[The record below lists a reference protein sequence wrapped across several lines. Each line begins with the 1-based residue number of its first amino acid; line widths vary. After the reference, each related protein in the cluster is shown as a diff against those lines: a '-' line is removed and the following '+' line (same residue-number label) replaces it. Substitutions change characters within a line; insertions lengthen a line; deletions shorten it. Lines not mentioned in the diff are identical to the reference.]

1 MAEVRFQSIR
11 KTFGKVTAVDDV
23 DLEVADGDFVV
34 LLGPSGCG
42 KTTLLRCLAGL
53 EKVDSGRVLI
63 GGRDATDLPPRRRR
77 IAMVFQSY
85 AVFPH
90 LKLFDNIAFGLRMQ
104 KESKAVIRE
113 RVGSAA
119 KLLHIEDL
127 LDRYPSQISGGQRQ
141 RVAVAR
147 AIATK
152 ADVLLMDEPLSNL
165 DALLRMEMRAELKAL
180 LLQLE
185 ATTIYVT
192 HDQVEALSMGDRIAV
207 MNAGRIVQL
216 DSPLTVYDNP
226 ADMFVGGFVGTPPM
240 NFLAAQISADGHA
253 PVVNLSGGSFPLS
266 DNGVAAL
273 AGRKLVLGIRA
284 EAIVVEPNAGEG
296 LVQAKVIVVEPLGSH
311 NLLTVKSGEDI
322 LKVSTPPHLFPE
334 PESSVWLRI
343 EPHRIRWMDAES
355 GAAIDSPARVPAA
368 VSG

>member
-1 MAEVRFQSIR
+1 MADVRFESIR
-11 KTFGKVTAVDDV
+11 KTFGNVTAVDDV
-23 DLEVADGDFVV
+23 ELEVADGDFVV

-53 EKVDSGRVLI
+53 EKVDAGRVLI

-104 KESKAVIRE
+104 KESKATVRE
-113 RVGSAA
+113 HVESAA

-152 ADVLLMDEPLSNL
+152 SDVLLMDEPLSNL

-180 LLQLE
+180 LRQLGS
-185 ATTIYVT
+185 TTIYVT

-216 DSPLTVYDNP
+216 DSPLAVYDNP

-240 NFLAAQISADGHA
+240 NFLAAQISADGGA
-253 PVVNLSGGSFPLS
+253 PIVNVSGGSFPLA
-266 DNGVAAL
+266 DQAAGAM
-273 AGRKLVLGIRA
+273 AGQKLVLGIRA
-284 EAIVVEPNAGEG
+284 EAIVVEPEAGDG
-296 LVQAKVIVVEPLGSH
+296 LVRATVIVVEPLGSH
-311 NLLTVKSGEDI
+311 NLLTVRSGEDL

-334 PESSVWLRI
+334 PESAIWLRL
-343 EPHRIRWMDAES
+343 EPSRIRWMDAES
-355 GAAIDSPARVPAA
+355 GTALRPASHAPAPVP
-368 VSG
+368 G

>member
-1 MAEVRFQSIR
+1 MAEVRFEAIR

-23 DLEVADGDFVV
+23 DLEVAEGDFVV

-104 KESKAVIRE
+104 KESKATIRE
-113 RVGSAA
+113 RVESAA

-180 LLQLE
+180 LQQLGS
-185 ATTIYVT
+185 TTIYVT

-240 NFLAAQISADGHA
+240 NFLSAQISRDGGA
-253 PVVNLSGGSFPLS
+253 PVVKLSGGSFPLA
-266 DNGVAAL
+266 DGAAAGL
-273 AGRKLVLGIRA
+273 AGRELVLGIRA
-284 EAIVVEPNAGEG
+284 EAIVVEPAPADD
-296 LVQAKVIVVEPLGSH
+296 LVEATVIVVEPLGSH
-311 NLLTVKSGEDI
+311 NLLTVKSGEDT

-334 PESSVWLRI
+334 PESSIWLRL
-343 EPHRIRWMDAES
+343 EPSRIRWMDPGS
-355 GAAIDSPARVPAA
+355 GTAIQPATRALAPTA
-368 VSG
+368 G